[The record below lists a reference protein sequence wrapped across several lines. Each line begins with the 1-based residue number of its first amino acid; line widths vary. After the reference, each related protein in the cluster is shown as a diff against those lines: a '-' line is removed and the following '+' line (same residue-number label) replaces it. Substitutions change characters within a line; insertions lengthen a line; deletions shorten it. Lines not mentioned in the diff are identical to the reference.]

1 MAKKNT
7 GKSKKYPNNPIDLSP
22 DPNTNEL
29 ISRILDRDKEG
40 MEKFKITMRDK
51 MLKDPTNAKFWLQ
64 EGLEEGID
72 LCRYLI
78 NSIISY
84 NFLNEKYKKLLKK
97 NIKILKK
104 NRELKKINKMLYEH
118 P

>member
-1 MAKKNT
+1 MDKKNKR
-7 GKSKKYPNNPIDLSP
+7 KSEKYPNNPIDLSP
-22 DPNTNEL
+22 DANTNEL

-40 MEKFKITMRDK
+40 MDKFKITMQDK

-78 NSIISY
+78 NSIHSY
-84 NFLNEKYKKLLKK
+84 NLLNEKYKKLLKENK
-97 NIKILKK
+97 
-104 NRELKKINKMLYEH
+104 ELKEHNKMMYEY

>member
-1 MAKKNT
+1 MVKENT
-7 GKSKKYPNNPIDLSP
+7 RQSKKYPDHQIDLSP

-29 ISRILDRDKEG
+29 IAKILDRDKEG
-40 MEKFKITMRDK
+40 MDEFKITMRDK

-64 EGLEEGID
+64 EGLEEAID

-84 NFLNEKYKKLLKK
+84 NLLNEKYKKLLKENK
-97 NIKILKK
+97 
-104 NRELKKINKMLYEH
+104 ELKETNKMLYEH